1 MLTHGLDCLETT
13 KLRITSDMMLAVD
26 PSPTQPLTIQEI
38 PTQNPG
44 LKLIKLVGPVTFHN
58 FSQFQE
64 LTQKDLLPAVLLID
78 LSEVPYIDSAALGS
92 FVAIHVACEGTD
104 KKYALVGANERL
116 KNLFD
121 LAYVRT
127 FLVIYDSIPEAE
139 GKLGDMIS
147 SRGTQS
153 SPNSNH

>member
-1 MLTHGLDCLETT
+1 MLT
-13 KLRITSDMMLAVD
+13 VD
-26 PSPTQPLTIQEI
+26 PNPTQPLTIQEI
-38 PTQNPG
+38 PTQHPG
-44 LKLIKLVGPVTFHN
+44 LRIIKLVGPVTFHN

-64 LTQKDLLPAVLLID
+64 LTQKEFLPSALLVD
-78 LSEVPYIDSAALGS
+78 LSEVPYTDSAALGS

-139 GKLGDMIS
+139 AKLGDMIDS
-147 SRGTQS
+147 GGTQS